1 MNVLSR
7 LKIVQLAEFYLPL
20 EKLNT
25 NQKKGLIN
33 PCTSCALVPDK
44 YPDPA
49 VFVERCDRPS
59 CTSPSWCDFHLPTPE
74 LIAEDDESDRI
85 SQQKLKLL
93 GESKELKDLLLN
105 PHLRQ
110 LLMNLD
116 NSDEKES
123 SVKKCMQ
130 EPLFVEFADRCL
142 RIVEPD
148 EKENTCP
155 D

>member
-1 MNVLSR
+1 MSACCVCSSESPKYKCPGCR
-7 LKIVQLAEFYLPL
+7 AKYCSVSCC
-20 EKLNT
+20 
-25 NQKKGLIN
+25 KKHKDECSVKTQN
-33 PCTSCALVPDK
+33 CTVGGI
-44 YPDPA
+44 
-49 VFVERCDRPS
+49 
-59 CTSPSWCDFHLPTPE
+59 LPTFREVKHQPEEAE